1 MEYIK
6 THKHSHSFHFIKVF
20 KLFVSPHTCS
30 LPIAT
35 RQYFPVWPAS
45 VSSSGIVIPEH
56 KRKKKSK
63 VWNKVCFLSSTD
75 RSFCVKCLLRR
86 RDFSVKQISSEG
98 LEVVTLSPFC
108 QQSSWE
114 MSTLCQLKVM
124 CCRYWLRL
132 SILWVQSHMFYWNMV
147 ESSPDSNVDLTGFT
161 LILYGN
167 AKDCLQLNSQSG
179 NGHLMLL
186 KLWGRLLWTC

>member
-1 MEYIK
+1 M
-6 THKHSHSFHFIKVF
+6 
-20 KLFVSPHTCS
+20 
-30 LPIAT
+30 
-35 RQYFPVWPAS
+35 
-45 VSSSGIVIPEH
+45 
-56 KRKKKSK
+56 
-63 VWNKVCFLSSTD
+63 CFLSSTD
-75 RSFCVKCLLRR
+75 RSFCGKCLLRR

-167 AKDCLQLNSQSG
+167 VRLSATKLPVRKRTPDAAEALRAPALNVLVETDRLTWTSVDTQSYPQ
-179 NGHLMLL
+179 
-186 KLWGRLLWTC
+186 RLYAVSTTTN